1 MKYSPDYY
9 AEQESC
15 IPKGKLRTR
24 FAPSPTGFM
33 HLGGL
38 RTALYAYLLA
48 KKVDGTFLLRIEDT
62 DQERFIPGA
71 AELIYDTLKQAG
83 IIYDEGPDVG
93 GPVGPYIQSERRE
106 IYLAYIELLIARGG
120 AYLCFCEKEVLDEQR
135 NINRASR
142 IAHKYD
148 RRCMRLSKEEVAAK
162 IAAGEPYV
170 VRQKM
175 PTEGTAF
182 FDDLVYGRIEMENA
196 TLDDQ
201 VLLKRD
207 GLPTYNFANV
217 VDDHLMGIT
226 HIIRGNEF
234 VPSTPKYILLYEAF
248 GWTAPQFIHCAPI
261 MRDATHKLSK
271 RDGDAYF
278 SDFVE
283 KGYLIDAILNYIA
296 LLGWGPGGREEKF
309 TLPELVEAFDI
320 KGLSKDPSIFDYK
333 KLHSLNGMYLR
344 AMSEAE
350 FHAAALPYIRQGV
363 KREIDTAY
371 VASVLK
377 ERCEVLSEIP
387 EQLDFIDEQP
397 VYSPALYDNKKM
409 KTNPENAKAALI
421 EIVPVLEGVKDW
433 NPEVIQRELLALV
446 ERMGAKNGHI
456 LWPLRVALSGKMFT
470 PGGGIELCV
479 ILGKDES
486 IRRLRKAI
494 ETLDEFRA
502 EQIEVAEVFVERAAI
517 ADEPAVEQAISAPEP
532 TKDVPRPVVTAKEPA
547 ARRAL
552 TDPAELVRI
561 AGLAKLNVDDKAE
574 AYCEAIAP
582 IMKVLDTLID
592 MELPTAG
599 AFPFVEGVNL
609 FREDVGRGPRSRA
622 DLLAERERLLAIA
635 PAVEAGCISVPKVL
649 GREE

>member
-1 MKYSPDYY
+1 MKFSPEYYS
-9 AEQESC
+9 ALESR
-15 IPKGKLRTR
+15 IPTGGLRTR

-48 KKVDGTFLLRIEDT
+48 KKAGGTFILRIEDT

-83 IIYDEGPDVG
+83 LTYDEGPDVG
-93 GPVGPYIQSERRE
+93 GLVGPYIQSERRE
-106 IYLAYIELLIARGG
+106 IYYAYIELLIAQGD
-120 AYLCFCEKEVLDEQR
+120 AYLCFCEKDVLDEQR

-142 IAHKYD
+142 IPHKYD

-162 IAAGEPYV
+162 VAAGEPYV

-175 PTEGTAF
+175 PMEGTAF

-207 GLPTYNFANV
+207 GMPTYNLANV

-234 VPSTPKYILLYEAF
+234 VSSTPKYVLLYEAF

-283 KGYLIDAILNYIA
+283 KGYLVDAILNYIA
-296 LLGWGPGGREEKF
+296 LLGWGPGGKEEKF

-344 AMSEAE
+344 AMSDAE
-350 FHAAALPYIRQGV
+350 FHKAALPYIKQCV
-363 KREIDTAY
+363 KREIDTVY
-371 VASVLK
+371 VARVLK

-397 VYSPALYDNKKM
+397 AYSPELYDNKKM
-409 KTNPENAKAALI
+409 KTTPESAKVALV
-421 EIVPVLEGVKDW
+421 EIVSVLEGVSDW
-433 NPEVIQRELLALV
+433 CSEVIQLELLRLV
-446 ERMGAKNGHI
+446 ERLGLKNGHI

-479 ILGKDES
+479 ILGKEES
-486 IRRLRKAI
+486 IRRLQKAI
-494 ETLDEFRA
+494 QMLDAFLA
-502 EQIEVAEVFVERAAI
+502 EQ
-517 ADEPAVEQAISAPEP
+517 
-532 TKDVPRPVVTAKEPA
+532 
-547 ARRAL
+547 
-552 TDPAELVRI
+552 AELVE
-561 AGLAKLNVDDKAE
+561 VF
-574 AYCEAIAP
+574 
-582 IMKVLDTLID
+582 
-592 MELPTAG
+592 MESP
-599 AFPFVEGVNL
+599 
-609 FREDVGRGPRSRA
+609 
-622 DLLAERERLLAIA
+622 
-635 PAVEAGCISVPKVL
+635 
-649 GREE
+649 